1 MRLRFLFAKTHNH
14 NRFAKRMDVNGIH
27 ALAQLETT
35 LLLHLACNAKLE
47 LHSGIMKNADG
58 VAHQLDIANL
68 ILLKLLV
75 LLTLP
80 PQLLISALLLD
91 KKTLAL
97 FLIAIGNQSIQAHH
111 LSSLKSSAIQS
122 R

>member
-68 ILLKLLV
+68 ILLRLLV

-80 PQLLISALLLD
+80 PQLISALLLD

-97 FLIAIGNQSIQAHH
+97 KILIAIGNQSIRAHH
-111 LSSLKSSAIQS
+111 LSSLKNSAIQP

>member
-1 MRLRFLFAKTHNH
+1 MRLRFLFAEIHNH
-14 NRFAKRMDVNGIH
+14 KRFVKRMDVNGIH
-27 ALAQLETT
+27 ALAQLELT

-47 LHSGIMKNADG
+47 IHSGIMKNADG

-68 ILLKLLV
+68 ILLRLLV
-75 LLTLP
+75 LLPLS
-80 PQLLISALLLD
+80 QLISALLLD

-97 FLIAIGNQSIQAHH
+97 KIAIGNQSIRAHH
-111 LSSLKSSAIQS
+111 LSSLKNSAIQP

>member
-1 MRLRFLFAKTHNH
+1 
-14 NRFAKRMDVNGIH
+14 MDVSGIH
-27 ALAQLETT
+27 ALAQLELT

-47 LHSGIMKNADG
+47 IHSGIMKNADG

-68 ILLKLLV
+68 ILLRLLV
-75 LLTLP
+75 LLPLS
-80 PQLLISALLLD
+80 QLISALLLD

-97 FLIAIGNQSIQAHH
+97 KILIAIGNQSIRAHH
-111 LSSLKSSAIQS
+111 LSSLKNSAIQP